1 MKDKILIEVSAR
13 HIHLSQEDLDEL
25 FGNGYELNENK
36 KLSQAGEFAAE
47 EKLTIMGPKGQ
58 IDNVRIIGPIRN
70 ESQVEISKTD
80 GYKLGII
87 PPVRVSGDI
96 KGTPGVKII
105 GPAGELELKKGLILS
120 QRHIHMSEADAN
132 KFNVH
137 DRQEVS
143 IKVEG
148 DRGLIFN
155 KVIVRVKENFNPS
168 FQIDTDE
175 ANAGLINNGDLGEL
189 IK

>member
-1 MKDKILIEVSAR
+1 MNDKILIEVSAR
-13 HIHLSQEDLDEL
+13 HIHLSQKDLEVL
-25 FGNGYELNENK
+25 FGDGYELNENK
-36 KLSQAGEFAAE
+36 KLSQTGEFAAE
-47 EKLTIMGPKGQ
+47 EKLIIVGPRGKLEG
-58 IDNVRIIGPIRN
+58 VRIIGPVRN
-70 ESQVEISKTD
+70 NSQVEISKTD

-96 KGTPGVKII
+96 EGTPEVKII
-105 GPAGELELKKGLILS
+105 GPSGEAELEKGLILA
-120 QRHIHMSEADAN
+120 QRHIHMSEDDAN
-132 KFNVH
+132 KYNVQ
-137 DRQEVS
+137 DQQDVS

-155 KVIVRVKENFNPS
+155 KVIVRVKENFNLS